1 MPCFVHV
8 SGGELVAHRGQ
19 LWSHHGH
26 QMFTQHQSL
35 FRPLRRHKRRAGE
48 PNAARHLLEA
58 AVPLSLGFHQPL
70 VWGWCECVRGQSVRG
85 VFWSGPLGLEG
96 LVDELSAR
104 DARETLSLPLAL
116 RGEPCI
122 CGALIP

>member
-1 MPCFVHV
+1 
-8 SGGELVAHRGQ
+8 
-19 LWSHHGH
+19 
-26 QMFTQHQSL
+26 MFTQHQSL
-35 FRPLRRHKRRAGE
+35 FRPFWRHERRAGE

-70 VWGWCECVRGQSVRG
+70 VRGQCECVRGQSVRG

-104 DARETLSLPLAL
+104 DAGETLSLPLAL
-116 RGEPCI
+116 RGDPCI
-122 CGALIP
+122 CGTLIP